1 MRTIRL
7 WCDDLSKT
15 KESDKVEVSKPES
28 HHFSH
33 VLRGKVG
40 EKIELLDGRGYRAS
54 VICCEI
60 TGRKPIFECVSKL
73 FTEVTHKLHVFSPL
87 PKGKRL
93 PYMMEKLQ
101 EVGVSSWTPLVT
113 EYSVRD
119 KLSSNQKEKLLERLK
134 DACKQSGVAWRM
146 EVHSDMCLEDALK
159 LKSLYALD
167 IGGEKWGEVNKLAE
181 DTHLL
186 LGPEAGWSDGE
197 RSSIIENE
205 IKRIGLSLNHLR
217 METAAIIGS
226 ARIMESCSPF

>member
-7 WCDDLSKT
+7 WCDDLSKI
-15 KESDKVEVSKPES
+15 KESDKVEVSKPEA

-40 EKIELLDGRGYRAS
+40 EEVELLDGRGYQAS

-60 TGRKPIFECVSKL
+60 TGRKPLFECVSKS
-73 FTEVTHKLHVFSPL
+73 FKEVTHKLHLFSPL

-101 EVGVSSWTPLVT
+101 EIGISSWTPLVT
-113 EYSVRD
+113 EHSVRD
-119 KLSSNQKEKLLERLK
+119 KLSSNQKEKLLERIK
-134 DACKQSGVAWRM
+134 DACKQSGAAWRM
-146 EVHSDMCLEDALK
+146 DVHSEISLEEALK

-167 IGGEKWGEVNKLAE
+167 IGGEKWGETNKLNE
-181 DTHLL
+181 DIHLL
-186 LGPEAGWSDGE
+186 IGPEAGWSNKE
-197 RSSIIENE
+197 REALIENK

-226 ARIMESCSPF
+226 ARIMESCNPF